1 MNRILWVGFLAVAGL
16 RGADTVDL
24 QRTLKGVEDHY
35 NKIRTLQLKFTESYT
50 SKGRTRSDPGVLY
63 LRKPGKMRWEYASG
77 QLFVSDSK
85 FIYSYYPEE
94 HRAEKMTM
102 KETDDLRAPLAFLLG
117 EVNFERDFGTYRT
130 KAQDGGALITALP
143 KSDKFPYTE
152 VAFLTA
158 ADFTIRRLEVKLQTN
173 DVIVFTF
180 EGEKQNPLLTD
191 ALFQFTPPKG
201 VELEDLTR

>member
-1 MNRILWVGFLAVAGL
+1 MNRILWVGLLSVMGL
-16 RGADTVDL
+16 RGADAVDL

-35 NKIRTLQLKFTESYT
+35 NKVRTLQLKFTESWT
-50 SKGRTRSDPGVLY
+50 SKGRTRNDPGVLY

-77 QLFVSDSK
+77 QLFVSDGK

-94 HRAEKMTM
+94 HRAEKMSM

-130 KAQDGGALITALP
+130 KPQDGGALITALP

-152 VAFLTA
+152 VTFLVA
-158 ADFTIRRLEVKLQTN
+158 ADFTIRRLEVRLQTN
-173 DVIVFTF
+173 DLIVFTF

-201 VELEDLTR
+201 VELEDLTH

>member
-77 QLFVSDSK
+77 QLASS
-85 FIYSYYPEE
+85 FIP
-94 HRAEKMTM
+94 
-102 KETDDLRAPLAFLLG
+102 
-117 EVNFERDFGTYRT
+117 
-130 KAQDGGALITALP
+130 
-143 KSDKFPYTE
+143 
-152 VAFLTA
+152 
-158 ADFTIRRLEVKLQTN
+158 TIPRNTVPRR
-173 DVIVFTF
+173 
-180 EGEKQNPLLTD
+180 
-191 ALFQFTPPKG
+191 
-201 VELEDLTR
+201 